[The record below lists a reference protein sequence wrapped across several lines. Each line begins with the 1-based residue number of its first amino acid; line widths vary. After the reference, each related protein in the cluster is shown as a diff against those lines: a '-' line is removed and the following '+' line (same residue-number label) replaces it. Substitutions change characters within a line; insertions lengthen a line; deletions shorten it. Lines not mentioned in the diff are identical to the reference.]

1 MIDDNEINCKAGMIN
16 FSCKGFL
23 TQHFLLKYPIHKIE
37 TLDVYRPK
45 FFCEMTARIDPSNA
59 IEISSDLL
67 FFSEM
72 SFRTTLYCLAV
83 QLILVLFLWRC
94 NNNTTN

>member
-1 MIDDNEINCKAGMIN
+1 MIHEINCKAGMIKSKN
-16 FSCKGFL
+16 QSWDFL
-23 TQHFLLKYPIHKIE
+23 TQHFFLKDLIHKY

-83 QLILVLFLWRC
+83 QIILVLFLWRC